1 MSLKDKQSR
10 KQFRKN
16 RVRSVIFGTKKRPRV
31 SARASLTGMFVQFI
45 DDEQGKTLVSGSD
58 KGTKGTK
65 TEKAKLLGK
74 KLAEAAKKIK
84 ISSVVFDRGGNK
96 YHGRVKALADAMR
109 ESGLKF

>member
-1 MSLKDKQSR
+1 MSIKDKQSR
-10 KQFRKN
+10 KLFRKT
-16 RVRSVIFGTKKRPRV
+16 RVRSIVFGTKKRPRV

-65 TEKAKLLGK
+65 TEKAKILGE
-74 KLAEAAKKIK
+74 KLAQEAKKVG

-96 YHGRVKALADAMR
+96 YHGRVKALADALR
-109 ESGLKF
+109 EGGLKF